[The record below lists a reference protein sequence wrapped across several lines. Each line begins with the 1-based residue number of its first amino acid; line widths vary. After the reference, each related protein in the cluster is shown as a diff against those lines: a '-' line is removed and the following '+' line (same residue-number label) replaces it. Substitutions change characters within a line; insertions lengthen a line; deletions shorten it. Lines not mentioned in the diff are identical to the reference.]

1 MKKKKNKELIIVTG
15 ILLGL
20 VLCLLA
26 GNIYLKGAEN
36 RQKLEKSQ
44 LEKEKETLTEQI
56 RETEEKQTE
65 LQKELEKIKK
75 ETETEQE
82 TQAEPEETEKQ
93 EEQQDNAEETES
105 QETKAAELNTVAQ
118 VIQSEIGDGIYA
130 GESWQVYVQRLSD
143 GAEASVGTGQM
154 VAASLIKLYI
164 MGAVY
169 DSYDTLTSA
178 NGQETVDSL
187 LKSMITVSDNDAANS
202 LTKMLG
208 QGDGAAGRDV
218 VNHYCIQNGYGETS
232 MGRMLLETGTD
243 RENYTSARDCGKF
256 LENVYRGNL
265 SHAQEMLSL
274 LKQQERTG
282 KIPAGIPEGVE
293 TANKTGELDSVENDA
308 AIVFAGEK
316 PYVLCILSGNL
327 GSTSDARQ
335 KITRLSSE
343 IYESVQQ

>member
-26 GNIYLKGAEN
+26 GNIYLKEAEN

-164 MGAVY
+164 MGSVY

-265 SHAQEMLSL
+265 SH
-274 LKQQERTG
+274 
-282 KIPAGIPEGVE
+282 
-293 TANKTGELDSVENDA
+293 VENDA

>member
-26 GNIYLKGAEN
+26 GNIYLKEAEN

-75 ETETEQE
+75 ETEQE

-105 QETKAAELNTVAQ
+105 QETKVAELNTVAQ

>member
-1 MKKKKNKELIIVTG
+1 
-15 ILLGL
+15 
-20 VLCLLA
+20 
-26 GNIYLKGAEN
+26 
-36 RQKLEKSQ
+36 
-44 LEKEKETLTEQI
+44 
-56 RETEEKQTE
+56 
-65 LQKELEKIKK
+65 
-75 ETETEQE
+75 
-82 TQAEPEETEKQ
+82 
-93 EEQQDNAEETES
+93 
-105 QETKAAELNTVAQ
+105 
-118 VIQSEIGDGIYA
+118 
-130 GESWQVYVQRLSD
+130 
-143 GAEASVGTGQM
+143 M

>member
-26 GNIYLKGAEN
+26 GNIYLKEAEN

-75 ETETEQE
+75 ETEQE

-243 RENYTSARDCGKF
+243 REKYTSARDCGKF

>member
-26 GNIYLKGAEN
+26 GNIYLKEAEN

-75 ETETEQE
+75 ETEQE

-327 GSTSDARQ
+327 GSTSDTRQ

>member
-26 GNIYLKGAEN
+26 GNIYLKEAEN

-75 ETETEQE
+75 ETEQE

-265 SHAQEMLSL
+265 PHAQEMLSL

>member
-1 MKKKKNKELIIVTG
+1 MKKKTNKELIIVTG

-26 GNIYLKGAEN
+26 GNIYLKEAEN

-130 GESWQVYVQRLSD
+130 GESWQVYVQRRL
-143 GAEASVGTGQM
+143 TGR
-154 VAASLIKLYI
+154 KL
-164 MGAVY
+164 
-169 DSYDTLTSA
+169 
-178 NGQETVDSL
+178 
-187 LKSMITVSDNDAANS
+187 
-202 LTKMLG
+202 
-208 QGDGAAGRDV
+208 
-218 VNHYCIQNGYGETS
+218 
-232 MGRMLLETGTD
+232 LLEQD
-243 RENYTSARDCGKF
+243 RW
-256 LENVYRGNL
+256 L
-265 SHAQEMLSL
+265 
-274 LKQQERTG
+274 QQ
-282 KIPAGIPEGVE
+282 V
-293 TANKTGELDSVENDA
+293 
-308 AIVFAGEK
+308 
-316 PYVLCILSGNL
+316 
-327 GSTSDARQ
+327 
-335 KITRLSSE
+335 
-343 IYESVQQ
+343 

>member
-26 GNIYLKGAEN
+26 GNIYLKEAEN

-75 ETETEQE
+75 ETEQE

-218 VNHYCIQNGYGETS
+218 VNHYCIQTGYGETS

>member
-26 GNIYLKGAEN
+26 GNIYLKEAEN

-75 ETETEQE
+75 ETEQE

-164 MGAVY
+164 MGSVY

>member
-26 GNIYLKGAEN
+26 GNIYLKEAEN

-75 ETETEQE
+75 ETEQE

-118 VIQSEIGDGIYA
+118 IIQSEIGDGIYA

>member
-1 MKKKKNKELIIVTG
+1 MKRKKNKALVIVTG
-15 ILLGL
+15 VFLGM

-26 GNIYLKGAEN
+26 GNIYLKESIKS
-36 RQKLEKSQ
+36 QELEKSQ
-44 LEKEKETLTEQI
+44 LEKEKASLTEQI
-56 RETEEKQTE
+56 RETETKQTALQEE
-65 LQKELEKIKK
+65 LDKVNEEIKLEEEQKAEEYSG
-75 ETETEQE
+75 TE
-82 TQAEPEETEKQ
+82 AENNTEETE
-93 EEQQDNAEETES
+93 APETDP
-105 QETKAAELNTVAQ
+105 AELEEVAA
-118 VIQSEIGDGIYA
+118 VIQSEIGDSVNA

-256 LENVYRGNL
+256 LENVYKGNL
-265 SHAQEMLSL
+265 SHVEEMLSL
-274 LKQQERTG
+274 LKRQERTG
-282 KIPAGIPEGVE
+282 KIPAGVPDGVE
-293 TANKTGELDSVENDA
+293 TANKTGELDCVENDA
-308 AIVFAGEK
+308 AIVFAGEN
-316 PYVLCILSGNL
+316 PYVLCVLSGNL

-343 IYESVQQ
+343 IYNEIQ

>member
-26 GNIYLKGAEN
+26 GNIYLKEAEN

-208 QGDGAAGRDV
+208 QGDGTAGRDV

-274 LKQQERTG
+274 L
-282 KIPAGIPEGVE
+282 
-293 TANKTGELDSVENDA
+293 
-308 AIVFAGEK
+308 
-316 PYVLCILSGNL
+316 
-327 GSTSDARQ
+327 
-335 KITRLSSE
+335 
-343 IYESVQQ
+343 

>member
-26 GNIYLKGAEN
+26 GNIYLKEAEN

-75 ETETEQE
+75 ETEQE

-187 LKSMITVSDNDAANS
+187 LKFMITVSDNDAANS

>member
-26 GNIYLKGAEN
+26 GNIYLKEAEN

-75 ETETEQE
+75 ETEQE